1 MENKVKVIVD
11 STVDMSLEK
20 LKELDVTML
29 PLSVLIN
36 DEEYK
41 DLIDIRW
48 DELIDKVK
56 KYNTLPKTSAI
67 SIQTFIDYFN
77 LYVKDGYDVIYLS
90 LGKEFSCNYSN
101 ACVASCDYPN
111 HVFVLDS
118 KNLSSAIALQL
129 LKICKYR
136 DEGLCAKEIAEK
148 MEYIIDCTQTETALE
163 TMEYLYKGGRC
174 SGIKYLL
181 GSILRLFPIVKVN
194 GKITVHKIGKG
205 FFKNSLNI
213 IINDFKKD
221 LDEGNVDTDNI
232 IISSVGN
239 EKGQRYLYEKISSF
253 FPKKKIL
260 LFDAGCVVSSHCGP
274 GTTGFFYIKKNRI
287 ENK

>member
-1 MENKVKVIVD
+1 MRKVKIIVD

-29 PLSVLIN
+29 PLNVIIN
-36 DEEYK
+36 DKEYK
-41 DLIDIRW
+41 DLIDIKW
-48 DELIDKVK
+48 NDVIEKVK

-67 SIQTFIDYFN
+67 PIQTFIDYFS
-77 LYVKDGYDVIYLS
+77 LYVNEGFDVIFLS
-90 LGKEFSCNYSN
+90 LGAEFSCNYNN
-101 ACVASCDYPN
+101 ARVASLDFGE
-111 HVFVLDS
+111 HVFVIDS

-129 LKICKYR
+129 LKIVKFR
-136 DEGLCAKEIAEK
+136 DEGKSAKEIAGL
-148 MEYIIDCTQTETALE
+148 MDDIVARTQTETALE

-194 GKITVHKIGKG
+194 EKITVHKIGKG

-213 IINDFKKD
+213 IVSDFKKD
-221 LDEGNVDTDNI
+221 YDEDNVDPDSI

-239 EKGQRYLYEKISSF
+239 KKGQMYLFDKISKF
-253 FPKKKIL
+253 FPRERIL
-260 LFDAGCVVSSHCGP
+260 MYDAGCVVSSHCGP
-274 GTTGFFYIKKNRI
+274 GTTGFFYIKK
-287 ENK
+287 KK